1 MKQLRLHNAVQL
13 LWILLTLSSCTSIK
27 NIGYFQNSE
36 TDSTKQNHKKTE
48 LYEARIKPKD
58 MLSITIVSSEPEASR
73 QYNLTVPQIS
83 EPNSSNSLFAQPILQ
98 TYLVDN
104 NGTIN
109 FPVFGKLYVVGLSP
123 KELEAMLQVK
133 LESAFGKEHPI
144 VTIRFTN
151 YSISI
156 LGEVEK
162 PGKFNSTNERMTIFD
177 GLALAGDLTIY
188 GKRENVRVL
197 RENGDGSKQFIT
209 VNLNDKEILNS
220 PAYYLEQND
229 VLYVEPNNAKT
240 RTSRVGTAESL
251 GVSAFSILISM
262 ASLVVTISK

>member
-1 MKQLRLHNAVQL
+1 MRNLRLLNTLQF
-13 LWILLTLSSCTSIK
+13 LWILLILGSCSSIK
-27 NIGYFQNSE
+27 NIAYFQNSQI
-36 TDSTKQNHKKTE
+36 DSIKQINKKVE

-58 MLSITIVSSEPEASR
+58 LLSITIVSSEPEASK

-83 EPNSSNSLFAQPILQ
+83 EPNNSNILFAQPILQ

-104 NGTIN
+104 NGSIN
-109 FPVFGKLYVVGLSP
+109 FPVFGRLYVVGLNP
-123 KELEAMLQVK
+123 KELEAMLQGK

-151 YSISI
+151 YTVSI

-162 PGKFNSTNERMTIFD
+162 PGKFNTANERMTIFD

-188 GKRENVRVL
+188 GKRENVKIL
-197 RENGDGSKQFIT
+197 RENGDGNKVFIT
-209 VNLNDKEILNS
+209 VNLNDKDILNS

-229 VLYVEPNNAKT
+229 ILYVEPNKAKM
-240 RTSRVGTAESL
+240 RTSRIGAAESL
-251 GVSAFSILISM
+251 GISAFSILISM
-262 ASLVVTISK
+262 ASLVVTILK

>member
-1 MKQLRLHNAVQL
+1 MKQLKLHHSL
-13 LWILLTLSSCTSIK
+13 KLCWILLTITSCSSIK
-27 NIGYFQNSE
+27 DIGYFQNNES
-36 TDSTKQNHKKTE
+36 DSTKQSHTNYE

-83 EPNSSNSLFAQPILQ
+83 EPNNSNALFAQPILQ

-109 FPVFGKLYVVGLSP
+109 FPVFGKLMVAGLNT
-123 KELEAMLQVK
+123 KELEAIIQQKLQ
-133 LESAFGKEHPI
+133 SAFAKEHPI

-151 YSISI
+151 YSVSI
-156 LGEVEK
+156 LGEVER
-162 PGKFNSTNERMTIFD
+162 PGKYNTSNERLTLFE
-177 GLALAGDLTIY
+177 GLALAGDMTIY
-188 GKRENVRVL
+188 GKRENVKVL
-197 RENGDGSKQFIT
+197 RERTDGSKVFIT
-209 VNLNDKEILNS
+209 VNLNDKHILNS

-229 VLYVEPNNAKT
+229 VVYVEPNSAKT
-240 RTSRVGTAESL
+240 RTSRVGSAESL